1 LDIKRK
7 AVRGVAWSG
16 LQRGGAQV
24 VSFVVFTLLA
34 RLLAPEAF
42 GLIAIANVF
51 ITFVNI
57 FLDQG
62 FGSAIIQREELQDGH
77 LDTAFWSAVGMGAAL
92 MAAGLFSAG
101 FIARLYSE
109 PTLEPV
115 LRWVALN
122 VLILALGS
130 TQRSVLNRELAFD
143 KLAIRRLAAEAVGGV
158 TGVAMA
164 FAGYGVWSL
173 VGRNITRDLTSA
185 GLLWRLS
192 DWRPGLRATRR
203 HFKEMSWFGANI
215 IGDRLLTFVNRD
227 ADKLLIGYFLGATAL
242 GYYSIGA
249 RLVRLLL
256 DLTLGTFVSV
266 AFPVFSRIQVERERI
281 RSAFYQATRY
291 TSAIGFPAFV
301 GLSLVAGGAVPLLF
315 GAKWLPAIEIVQALA
330 FLGVVHAMGYF
341 IPPLLLAEGRPD
353 WGLALS
359 FLRAV
364 LNLTFIL
371 ILVRWGVVAV
381 ALGFVL
387 REAIMLPL
395 KLWAVKQVIDLD
407 VVRFFRQLTPIAG
420 ATLVMAAA
428 VFVVDSILEVGFSPA
443 VLVLGS
449 ILSGIVA
456 YGLSLRLLAPKLSR
470 QGFELAMLMLPD
482 GGRESGPSEN
492 NGPAQP

>member
-1 LDIKRK
+1 MDIKRK

-34 RLLAPEAF
+34 RLLAPDAF

-51 ITFVNI
+51 ITFINI

-62 FGSAIIQREELQDGH
+62 FGSAIIQREDLQDGH
-77 LDTAFWSAVGMGAAL
+77 LDTAFWSALGMGVIL
-92 MAAGLFSAG
+92 MVIGLFSAG
-101 FIARLYSE
+101 FIAQIYGE

-122 VLILALGS
+122 VLILSLGS
-130 TQRSVLNRELAFD
+130 TQRSLLSRELAFD
-143 KLAIRRLAAEAVGGV
+143 KLAIRRLVAEAVGGV

-164 FAGYGVWSL
+164 YGGYGVWSL

-185 GLLWRLS
+185 GMLWRLS

-227 ADKLLIGYFLGATAL
+227 ADKLLIGYFLGATVL

-249 RLVRLLL
+249 RLIRLLL
-256 DLTLGTFVSV
+256 DLTLGTFVNV

-281 RSAFYQATRY
+281 QSAFYQATRY
-291 TSAIGFPAFV
+291 TSAVGFPAFI
-301 GLSLVAGGAVPLLF
+301 GLSLVASGAVALLF
-315 GAKWLPAIEIVQALA
+315 GEKWLPAVEIVQVLA
-330 FLGVVHAMGYF
+330 YLGVVHAIGYF
-341 IPPLLLAEGRPD
+341 IPPLLMAEGRPD

-359 FLRAV
+359 VLRAV

-381 ALGFVL
+381 AVGIVV
-387 REAIMLPL
+387 REVIMLPL
-395 KLWAVKQVIDLD
+395 KLLAAKRVIDLD
-407 VVRFFRQLTPIAG
+407 AARFFRQLIPVAS
-420 ATLVMAAA
+420 ATLVMAAV
-428 VFVVDSILEVGFSPA
+428 VFVVDRILKVGFSPA

-449 ILSGIVA
+449 ILSGVAA
-456 YGLSLRLLAPKLSR
+456 YGLSLRHLAPKLTR
-470 QGFELAMLMLPD
+470 QGLELVMLLLPV
-482 GGRESGPSEN
+482 GGRESGQSEDG
-492 NGPAQP
+492 GPAQP